1 MKRFIKILLAVC
13 LVTAAAAAFAA
24 PAFAGAG
31 PGEFPNPGGPIV
43 WIANR
48 GLHDTLPENSL
59 AALKAAHAAGA
70 EYVLTDVSATS
81 DGVTVLMEAHS
92 AARMLSGG
100 QTKPDTADYEWDVL
114 KAIPLRA
121 GSGGAGREPAGAP
134 EYTVSLLE
142 ALGAARDGGF
152 TLVLKFDVSLTDRVL
167 ASVNAL
173 GMEGQCILYPT
184 GKTKEVLS
192 AAETLGGRYSVI
204 AEKRSNVI
212 FDVTSFI
219 RRLQDACAAGAVLKT
234 SNRYGVIYYKST
246 LRRCETLRAV
256 ADTST
261 PGVTGWRE
269 DTAKWW
275 DDLISRGY
283 SAIITDDPAGF
294 AVYMEENAAA
304 RERLSLLTQEM
315 KNKTLPRFGS
325 PLASDYKKNY
335 DDAFTAAEALLA
347 DASSS
352 SQDLRDAYTAL
363 KTAAQEIDSHFDE
376 IDAGTAGSTLTLP
389 RILLCV
395 GAAAAVIAAQV
406 YFFKKR
412 KDR

>member
-70 EYVLTDVSATS
+70 EYVLADVSATS

-234 SNRYGVIYYKST
+234 SNRYGVI
-246 LRRCETLRAV
+246 
-256 ADTST
+256 
-261 PGVTGWRE
+261 
-269 DTAKWW
+269 
-275 DDLISRGY
+275 
-283 SAIITDDPAGF
+283 
-294 AVYMEENAAA
+294 
-304 RERLSLLTQEM
+304 
-315 KNKTLPRFGS
+315 
-325 PLASDYKKNY
+325 
-335 DDAFTAAEALLA
+335 
-347 DASSS
+347 
-352 SQDLRDAYTAL
+352 
-363 KTAAQEIDSHFDE
+363 
-376 IDAGTAGSTLTLP
+376 
-389 RILLCV
+389 
-395 GAAAAVIAAQV
+395 
-406 YFFKKR
+406 
-412 KDR
+412 